1 MSTTTSGER
10 PTTSWSGIA
19 MLSTN
24 VAIERPPACPD
35 CVDTGYVMQDRGT
48 SLYPDYIEVNCA
60 CNPAPTDE
68 EYPGHRLY
76 TTVGDDWSSTWD
88 GLTQDA
94 REDQL
99 LADYEPSAD
108 WETNNRFNDALYEG
122 F

>member
-68 EYPGHRLY
+68 DYP
-76 TTVGDDWSSTWD
+76 DN
-88 GLTQDA
+88 
-94 REDQL
+94 
-99 LADYEPSAD
+99 EPDAD
-108 WETNNRFNDALYEG
+108 WETNNRFNDARYEG